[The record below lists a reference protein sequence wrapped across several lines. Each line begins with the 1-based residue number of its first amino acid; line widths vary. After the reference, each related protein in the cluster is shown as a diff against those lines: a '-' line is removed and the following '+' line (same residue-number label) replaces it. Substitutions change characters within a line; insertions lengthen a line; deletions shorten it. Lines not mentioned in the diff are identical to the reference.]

1 MLRILVIDDDLLMLR
16 MMTRMLS
23 SHDCEV
29 TTANTGPEGIDYF
42 NQSDFDIVITDV
54 AIPVS
59 QGLET
64 IRVAR
69 ALKPSLP
76 ILATSGGGWLVNST
90 DLLDIAREAGATATI
105 EKPFT
110 AADLWNAVRACVV
123 PSAPSR
129 VNSAD
134 DALI

>member
-16 MMTRMLS
+16 MMLRMLS
-23 SHDCEV
+23 SHDCQV
-29 TTANTGPEGIDYF
+29 TTATSGPEGIGYF
-42 NQSDFDIVITDV
+42 NQFAFDIIITDV

-64 IRVAR
+64 IRSAR

-76 ILATSGGGWLVNST
+76 ILATSGGGWLVNSS

-110 AADLWNAVRACVV
+110 AADLWSAVRSCIAQ
-123 PSAPSR
+123 P
-129 VNSAD
+129 
-134 DALI
+134 ALALPVE